1 MLAAHEIEL
10 IDQLIS
16 KNEKEFDRRFDNSID
31 KQLSQFL
38 DESTILNSYKEIDY
52 YKSLRVAGCAN
63 DTHFLIVEVGY
74 DLLSGKHNL
83 GDYEPQLIGLKK
95 LDKNYGSIIIR
106 PETLEDKLAEF
117 FTKAEIDFKDYPK
130 FSSKYY
136 FLSDN
141 KPLAYS
147 FATNDRLT
155 LIEQQREVC
164 IEIKGDMLISKYM
177 RILNAEDFS
186 SMLDLIKKI

>member
-1 MLAAHEIEL
+1 MLSSNEIDL

-16 KNEKEFDRRFDNSID
+16 RNEKEFDRRFDNSID
-31 KQLSQFL
+31 KLLSQFL
-38 DESTILNSYKEIDY
+38 DDSSILKSYKDVDY
-52 YKSLRVAGCAN
+52 YRSLRVAGCAN
-63 DTHFLIVEVGY
+63 DAHLLIVEVGY

-136 FLSDN
+136 FLSDD
-141 KPLAYS
+141 KPLGYS

-155 LIEQQREVC
+155 LIEQQREVY